1 LGDELDATLT
11 YAYSSNVTIQGG
23 LSVIL
28 QDDAWADIGGLT
40 ENMTWTYVMISATF

>member
-1 LGDELDATLT
+1 MKALHLLHCQLLLAVAMPAL
-11 YAYSSNVTIQGG
+11 

-28 QDDAWADIGGLT
+28 QDDAWADIGRLT

>member
-1 LGDELDATLT
+1 MSE
-11 YAYSSNVTIQGG
+11 TIPQQGG

-28 QDDAWADIGGLT
+28 QDDARADIGRLT